1 MTFQRQAGLSIVEL
15 MVALVLA
22 TLLTV
27 GLFQIDRK
35 SVV

>member
-22 TLLTV
+22 TPV
-27 GLFQIDRK
+27 DGW
-35 SVV
+35 SVPDF